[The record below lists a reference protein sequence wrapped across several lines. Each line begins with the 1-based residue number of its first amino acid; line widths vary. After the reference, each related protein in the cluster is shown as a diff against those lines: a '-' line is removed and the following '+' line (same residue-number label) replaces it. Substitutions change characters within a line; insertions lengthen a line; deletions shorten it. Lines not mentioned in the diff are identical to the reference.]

1 MQGNKQIKTYDED
14 GKIVRIVDGNGNI
27 LYGIAD
33 EEESTG
39 TAEEDTTGMIPEE
52 ETTEVPFVSLCP
64 CADCPEWECSCECEN
79 EEVCTCIQCKRS
91 YRTVEDESGNVLAEE
106 SFDGEKTMRTQ
117 NTYTSDGNHP
127 ASSIDTSDNI
137 VYYVYDEAGF
147 LDSMSSGDM
156 EVLFDYDAGGGIAE
170 NGLQILKNI

>member
-1 MQGNKQIKTYDED
+1 MG
-14 GKIVRIVDGNGNI
+14 
-27 LYGIAD
+27 AFC
-33 EEESTG
+33 TG

-52 ETTEVPFVSLCP
+52 ETTEVPFVLLCP

-127 ASSIDTSDNI
+127 ASSIDTSGNI

-156 EVLFDYDAGGGIAE
+156 EVLFDYDARGGDCGKWTP
-170 NGLQILKNI
+170 NP